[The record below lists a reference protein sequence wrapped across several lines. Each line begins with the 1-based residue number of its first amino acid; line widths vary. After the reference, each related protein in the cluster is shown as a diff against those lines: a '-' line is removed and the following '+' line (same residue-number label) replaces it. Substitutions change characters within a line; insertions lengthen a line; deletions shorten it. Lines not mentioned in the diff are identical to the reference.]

1 MLEIILKEKNLLF
14 LVFIGSF
21 LLTYVIIP
29 KIIAVVEHRELMDN
43 PNKRSS
49 HTKTTPTLG
58 GISFFI
64 TLIVFFFFL
73 FKWDSNNIF
82 VYIIPSLT
90 LLFITGLK
98 DDIVVLSPISKL
110 IAQIVAAVFILSNSV
125 MQIHTLNGFLG
136 VENIHLFLSFPISV
150 FLLVTI
156 INAYNL
162 IDGIDGL
169 ASITGMIIS
178 ITFGVIFYYLGLY
191 YFALL
196 CTIVFAMLLAF
207 LRYNFSNN
215 KKIFMG
221 DTGSL
226 LIGLMLGVFS
236 IRLLATDPEK
246 LAELPFQ
253 LENIPFIIVAI
264 LIIPLFDL
272 VRVFAIRL
280 LGKKSPF
287 SPDRNHL
294 HHILIDFGASHKTAS
309 LLIGLFNILF
319 IGLILFLATIFK
331 NGVLF
336 FIFIIVISMLT
347 YILYRLNF
355 RFSNQKKRVYFKRK
369 INKIKEKLFP
379 NKKIVE

>member
-1 MLEIILKEKNLLF
+1 MLEIILKEENLLF

-21 LLTYVIIP
+21 LLTYVVIP

-49 HTKTTPTLG
+49 HTKITPTLG

-73 FKWDSNNIF
+73 FKWDENNIF
-82 VYIIPSLT
+82 VYIIPGLT

-110 IAQIVAAVFILSNSV
+110 IAQIVAVVFILSNSV

-136 VENIHLFLSFPISV
+136 IEEIHLYLSFPLSV
-150 FLLVTI
+150 FLMVTI

-178 ITFGVIFYYLGLY
+178 VVFGILFYYLGLL
-191 YFALL
+191 YFTLL
-196 CTIVFAMLLAF
+196 CVVVFAILLAF
-207 LRYNFSNN
+207 LRYNFSSN

-226 LIGLMLGVFS
+226 LIGLMLAVFS
-236 IRLLATDPEK
+236 VRFLAITPEK
-246 LAELPFQ
+246 LVKLPFDT
-253 LENIPFIIVAI
+253 ENIPFIVVAI
-264 LIIPLFDL
+264 LIVPLFDL

-319 IGLILFLATIFK
+319 IGLILFSATIFR
-331 NGVLF
+331 NRFLF
-336 FIFIIVISMLT
+336 FVFIIVIAALT

-369 INKIKEKLFP
+369 INKIKAKLFSN
-379 NKKIVE
+379 NKSE